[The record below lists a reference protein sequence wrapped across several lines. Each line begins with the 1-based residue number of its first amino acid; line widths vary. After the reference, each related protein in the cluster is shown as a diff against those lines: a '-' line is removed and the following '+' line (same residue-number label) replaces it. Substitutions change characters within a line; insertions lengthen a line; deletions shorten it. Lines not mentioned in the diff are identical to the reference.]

1 MSRHEGDPVPYSS
14 QFYRATLKGLFSLD
28 LRACGTFWYR
38 QKTGF
43 LNLDDVRIEEAKQAG
58 LIHLYAHQKACAA
71 TRRSAVLVAPTGS
84 GKTESA
90 LLWPVLKPME
100 SGLSR
105 ACSTPCPT
113 GGQHERHVRPTK

>member
-71 TRRSAVLVAPTGS
+71 TRRSAVLGRPNRQWQDRICSSVACAQTDG
-84 GKTESA
+84 ER
-90 LLWPVLKPME
+90 PVPRLFYTLPYR
-100 SGLSR
+100 GP
-105 ACSTPCPT
+105 A
-113 GGQHERHVRPTK
+113 